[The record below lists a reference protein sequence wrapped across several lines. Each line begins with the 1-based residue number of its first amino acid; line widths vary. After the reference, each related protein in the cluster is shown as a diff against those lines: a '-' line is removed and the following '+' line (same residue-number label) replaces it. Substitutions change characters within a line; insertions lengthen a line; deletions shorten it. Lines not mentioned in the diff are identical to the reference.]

1 MMPWQENLLQC
12 TFLALFLLTTFWVAT
27 KVLWKNPDD
36 ALITEFVANLTLRLL
51 LDQRQLLPLHTPFFA
66 NSSHFFHFSTLQ
78 HFTFFASTFRI
89 FRQTFPFYFPPLS
102 SPFFAASAFF
112 MCRVW
117 PGCSSICV
125 VNYEKAKSH
134 SSTSLPP
141 SPTPHLPPHPPTHTH
156 TQSSCTP
163 LPFHLLTF

>member
-1 MMPWQENLLQC
+1 MMRWLENLLQC

-89 FRQTFPFYFPPLS
+89 FRQTFPFYFPPLLPLFCGFGFLYVPS
-102 SPFFAASAFF
+102 LAGLQQYLCSKLWEGKISLLPPPLTSLPFSPFFLLIPLSK
-112 MCRVW
+112 V
-117 PGCSSICV
+117 
-125 VNYEKAKSH
+125 EKVH
-134 SSTSLPP
+134 
-141 SPTPHLPPHPPTHTH
+141 
-156 TQSSCTP
+156 P